1 MNGWRVVVSAARSNI
16 HPSRSQQRHS
26 LVPLLPGL
34 TNEAA
39 ATRTYLLT
47 LRSALQG
54 VPGIIRKKVSLEV
67 ERAAQ
72 ESSSRFR
79 VGCASEER
87 RHPL

>member
-1 MNGWRVVVSAARSNI
+1 MNGWRVVVSAARSNL
-16 HPSRSQQRHS
+16 HHSRSQQRHS

-67 ERAAQ
+67 EVSGLR
-72 ESSSRFR
+72 RR
-79 VGCASEER
+79 V
-87 RHPL
+87 HPDLG